1 MKQVLSLTLILLL
14 NLNTLLSAAMPL
26 VFAEEKIDQSEYS
39 EVLKDGNKEFTEENN
54 NIEDESTKESTT
66 STSDEKEE
74 CLTESTAVNEYPA
87 GIQSNEEQEMA
98 DISLP
103 KSGIRDL
110 ITFWTRP
117 TGVPGTNLRLT
128 GNRLRASSSTG
139 VFINTF
145 ESDVIEYSMDIYR
158 INSNAEVISTENNIF
173 SFSAMGNERNTAA
186 NTRFNDTSPDIT
198 HGDILEVYHREP
210 QSIFL
215 GQTLDHPLSVNNNRA
230 YLELTDG
237 GYRLLQFDRVIKKN
251 GTITAA
257 TSDEELD
264 DRISDFLDMSGTP
277 NVEAVGFVEYPDRS
291 TIGSSTGTIR
301 VQEKLSTG
309 RFVQKDY
316 TVDFEIKSL
325 SQSDIGNQIT
335 FRAQSSNFN
344 ATRLVL
350 DGNRLHASSPGM
362 FIINGTAAVI
372 EYSMDI
378 YRLNSSTEVIS
389 TENNIFSFSA
399 MRNEQNTVVNTRF
412 NNTSPDITHG
422 DILEVY
428 HRQPQRM
435 FIGDGLDQPLSMSNN
450 RAYLELTDGG
460 YRLLQ
465 FDRVITKN
473 GTITTETSDGALD
486 DRISDFLDMSGTPN
500 VEAVG
505 FVEYPDRSTIGSS
518 TGTIRVQEKLS
529 TGRFVQKDYTVDFEI
544 KSLSQSDIG
553 NQITFR
559 AQSSNFN
566 ATRLVL
572 DGNRL
577 HASSPGMFIINGTAA
592 VIEYSM
598 DIYRLN
604 SSTEVISTEN
614 NIFSFSAMRN
624 EQNTVVN
631 TRFNNTSPDI
641 THGDILEVYHRQP
654 QRMFIGDGLDQ
665 PLSMSNNRAYLELT
679 DGGYRL
685 LQFDRVITKNG
696 TITTETSDGALD
708 DRISDFLDMSGTP
721 NVEAVGFVEYPDRS
735 TIGSST
741 GTIRVQEIL
750 STGRFVQRDYT
761 VDFEIKSSFEFEI
774 EPQSVYLS
782 QTEKVLDFSKII
794 SDVTYGGVALDT
806 TEYEVTI
813 EKMVDT
819 STVGLKTGTFTVTN
833 TQTKGSMSFDVPIHV
848 LWGDSIELRG
858 YQSRSLGTYTY
869 FPEEEQ
875 VNVTWGRSVN
885 DGNVSIHPETGDDI
899 YYTVSL
905 FRPQEQKQ
913 VLTDMDAYFNLTGRG
928 NKNPDIINT
937 IPNNRKIDV
946 SVGDIMEIYHRQSLT
961 DSDLLSFYSNESPQ
975 ALSNVT
981 ETSYVELTN
990 QGYQS
995 LTVNRVVPVYDQVL
1009 RLGMSKADLDA
1020 SVNKYLD
1027 ISNTDGVEIVGF
1039 VSYPDTSQIG
1049 EQQGTIRVQEKLS
1062 NGNYIQKDYDITFS
1076 IDYSTLR
1083 IEEAP
1088 VTFDFGQDNIFSR
1101 FHQWITAE
1109 KKINTN
1115 QVKVFDGRET
1125 QTDWM
1130 ISAQASLLKHTD
1142 RTHKTSYISN
1152 ARYILDIDTG
1162 ERRTI
1167 YADGQSST
1175 IIDTHTQSSETS
1187 GSRLT
1192 TTIFDS
1198 VQLFLPSFSGAS
1210 GEGFEGEITWTIDMV
1225 P

>member
-1 MKQVLSLTLILLL
+1 
-14 NLNTLLSAAMPL
+14 
-26 VFAEEKIDQSEYS
+26 
-39 EVLKDGNKEFTEENN
+39 
-54 NIEDESTKESTT
+54 
-66 STSDEKEE
+66 
-74 CLTESTAVNEYPA
+74 
-87 GIQSNEEQEMA
+87 
-98 DISLP
+98 
-103 KSGIRDL
+103 
-110 ITFWTRP
+110 
-117 TGVPGTNLRLT
+117 
-128 GNRLRASSSTG
+128 
-139 VFINTF
+139 
-145 ESDVIEYSMDIYR
+145 
-158 INSNAEVISTENNIF
+158 
-173 SFSAMGNERNTAA
+173 
-186 NTRFNDTSPDIT
+186 
-198 HGDILEVYHREP
+198 
-210 QSIFL
+210 
-215 GQTLDHPLSVNNNRA
+215 
-230 YLELTDG
+230 
-237 GYRLLQFDRVIKKN
+237 
-251 GTITAA
+251 
-257 TSDEELD
+257 
-264 DRISDFLDMSGTP
+264 
-277 NVEAVGFVEYPDRS
+277 
-291 TIGSSTGTIR
+291 
-301 VQEKLSTG
+301 
-309 RFVQKDY
+309 
-316 TVDFEIKSL
+316 
-325 SQSDIGNQIT
+325 
-335 FRAQSSNFN
+335 
-344 ATRLVL
+344 
-350 DGNRLHASSPGM
+350 
-362 FIINGTAAVI
+362 
-372 EYSMDI
+372 
-378 YRLNSSTEVIS
+378 
-389 TENNIFSFSA
+389 
-399 MRNEQNTVVNTRF
+399 
-412 NNTSPDITHG
+412 
-422 DILEVY
+422 
-428 HRQPQRM
+428 
-435 FIGDGLDQPLSMSNN
+435 
-450 RAYLELTDGG
+450 
-460 YRLLQ
+460 
-465 FDRVITKN
+465 
-473 GTITTETSDGALD
+473 
-486 DRISDFLDMSGTPN
+486 
-500 VEAVG
+500 
-505 FVEYPDRSTIGSS
+505 
-518 TGTIRVQEKLS
+518 
-529 TGRFVQKDYTVDFEI
+529 
-544 KSLSQSDIG
+544 
-553 NQITFR
+553 
-559 AQSSNFN
+559 
-566 ATRLVL
+566 
-572 DGNRL
+572 
-577 HASSPGMFIINGTAA
+577 
-592 VIEYSM
+592 
-598 DIYRLN
+598 
-604 SSTEVISTEN
+604 
-614 NIFSFSAMRN
+614 
-624 EQNTVVN
+624 
-631 TRFNNTSPDI
+631 
-641 THGDILEVYHRQP
+641 
-654 QRMFIGDGLDQ
+654 
-665 PLSMSNNRAYLELT
+665 
-679 DGGYRL
+679 
-685 LQFDRVITKNG
+685 
-696 TITTETSDGALD
+696 
-708 DRISDFLDMSGTP
+708 
-721 NVEAVGFVEYPDRS
+721 VEAVGFVEYPDRS

-1115 QVKVFDGRET
+1115 QVQVFDGRET

-1142 RTHKTSYISN
+1142 RTHKTSYILN

-1187 GSRLT
+1187 GNRLT

-1198 VQLFLPSFSGAS
+1198 VQLFLPSFSGAP